1 MNDTEALVVRSP
13 EQLAVV
19 AGLRPFRPLTTA
31 KRLSLQLPSVHAS
44 LQHPVERRLNF
55 WLGICGCKS
64 GGLLLL
70 AALVWQIGI
79 NSRVHA
85 WTFKEVLLAV
95 GWILTAGVTGK
106 VVALLIARAVF
117 IAEIT
122 LFLRGSATMNERPSH
137 GL

>member
-1 MNDTEALVVRSP
+1 MNDTEAIAVRSP
-13 EQLAVV
+13 EQLAAV

-31 KRLSLQLPSVHAS
+31 KRLSLQLPLVQAS
-44 LQHPVERRLNF
+44 LQHDVERRLNF

-64 GGLLLL
+64 GGLLML

-85 WTFKEVLLAV
+85 WTLKEVLLAA

-106 VVALLIARAVF
+106 VVALLTARAVF
-117 IAEIT
+117 IAEIA
-122 LFLRGSATMNERPSH
+122 LFLHRSSR
-137 GL
+137 